1 MMYQMSYAFG
11 FALASAV
18 PHIVNLFLKKK
29 KWWLFGLGVGLLV
42 FASVGPIIKM
52 VKFYPLLGNLVF
64 RTGDFYG
71 ILIGAVFAVLALIYM
86 LVKWNQEKKKQKG
99 NNKKKKG
106 AKGNAKQNAK
116 GNAKGKQ
123 PQRKK

>member
-42 FASVGPIIKM
+42 FASVSPIIKM

>member
-11 FALASAV
+11 FALASAI

-42 FASVGPIIKM
+42 VVSIPTIIKM
-52 VKFYPLLGNLVF
+52 VKYYPLLGDLVF
-64 RTGDFYG
+64 QNRDFYG
-71 ILIGAVFAVLALIYM
+71 IVIGAVFAVLALINM